1 LYVKNF
7 FKEEI
12 MIMKRVMTCLLF
24 LVCALMIVTYSVS
37 AAAEQ
42 EEVIKIGAI
51 YPLTGSVA
59 SLGIN
64 CQRGAM
70 FAVDEINSKGGI
82 LGKKLVIEYGDST
95 GDPKIGMSEAERLIT
110 QKNVSALLGCYQ
122 SAVTV
127 VVAQVAQ
134 KYKVPMITAI
144 STADTITSKG
154 YNYFFR
160 LSPTNMMYLRDMVQI
175 IIDYNQKYGT
185 NMTRAAVMAE
195 NTLNG
200 QESAKWAKYW
210 GEQMGLEMVDEIM
223 YSHNAADL
231 TSEVLTLKSQD
242 PDIVFIDPYISDAI
256 LLVKTMHEQQF
267 KPKIIVSKASGVIDP
282 DFLPAV
288 GEQGYGISTCVEW
301 SEDFG
306 KGIEISDAFE
316 ERFGV
321 AMNGHSAEVYTALW
335 VLKTA
340 IEKAGEPDT
349 EKIQSSLEN
358 LKIDKEFPDGPIIIL
373 PYDTIEFSNIEMG
386 GTMHTNQN
394 TYARVSI
401 AQILEEKYKTIWPF
415 DVAITEMQIPVW
427 E

>member
-1 LYVKNF
+1 
-7 FKEEI
+7 
-12 MIMKRVMTCLLF
+12 MIMKRSMTCLLF
-24 LVCALMIVTYSVS
+24 LVCLLMIVTYSIF
-37 AAAEQ
+37 AAG
-42 EEVIKIGAI
+42 EEEIIKIGAI

-70 FAVDEINSKGGI
+70 FAVDEINSEGGI
-82 LGKKLVIEYGDST
+82 LGKKVVIEYGDST

-110 QKNVSALLGCYQ
+110 QKDVCALFGCYQ
-122 SAVTV
+122 SAVTNV
-127 VVAQVAQ
+127 VSQVAQ

-154 YNYFFR
+154 YDYFFR

-175 IIDYNQKYGT
+175 IIDYNEKYGT
-185 NMTRAAVMAE
+185 NMIRAAVMAE

-200 QESAKWAKYW
+200 QETAKWAKYW
-210 GEQMGLEMVDEIM
+210 GEQMGLEMIDEIM

-231 TSEVLTLKSQD
+231 TSEVLTLKSDD

-256 LLVKTMHEQQF
+256 LLIKTMHEQQF

-306 KGIEISDAFE
+306 KGTDISKAFE

-321 AMNGHSAEVYTALW
+321 AMNGHSAEVYTAVW

-340 IEKAGEPDT
+340 IEQAGGPDT
-349 EKIQSSLEN
+349 VKIQSN
-358 LKIDKEFPDGPIIIL
+358 LDKMKIQEEFPDGPIIIL
-373 PYDTIEFSNIEMG
+373 PYNTIEFNNIEMG
-386 GTMHTNQN
+386 GNMHTNQN
-394 TYARVSI
+394 TNARVSI
-401 AQILEEKYKTIWPF
+401 AQILDGKYKTIWPF
-415 DVAITEMQIPVW
+415 DVAVTEMQIPVW

>member
-1 LYVKNF
+1 
-7 FKEEI
+7 

-175 IIDYNQKYGT
+175 IVDYNQKYGT

>member
-1 LYVKNF
+1 
-7 FKEEI
+7 
-12 MIMKRVMTCLLF
+12 MKRIIVFLLF
-24 LVCALMIVTYSVS
+24 LACLSMTASYSVL
-37 AAAEQ
+37 AADEQ

-64 CQRGAM
+64 CQRGAI

-82 LGKKLVIEYGDST
+82 LGKQVVIEYGDST

-110 QKNVSALLGCYQ
+110 QKDVCALFGCYQ

-127 VVAQVAQ
+127 VVSQVAQ

-154 YNYFFR
+154 YDYFFR
-160 LSPTNMMYLRDMVQI
+160 LSPTNMMYLRDMVQLI
-175 IIDYNQKYGT
+175 VDYNEKYGT
-185 NMTRAAVMAE
+185 NMIRAAVMAE

-200 QESAKWAKYW
+200 QETAKWAKYW
-210 GEQMGLEMVDEIM
+210 GEQMGLEMIDEIM

-231 TSEVLTLKSQD
+231 TSEVLTLKRDD
-242 PDIVFIDPYISDAI
+242 PDVVFIDPYISDAI
-256 LLVKTMHEQQF
+256 LLIKTMHEQQF

-288 GEQGYGISTCVEW
+288 EEQGYGISTCVEW

-306 KGIEISDAFE
+306 KGTDISEAFQ

-321 AMNGHSAEVYTALW
+321 AMNGHSAEVYTAVW

-340 IEKAGEPDT
+340 IEQAGGPDT
-349 EKIQSSLEN
+349 VKIQSSLDN
-358 LKIDKEFPDGPIIIL
+358 MKIQEEFPDGPMIIL
-373 PYDTIEFSNIEMG
+373 PYDTIEFNNIEMG
-386 GTMHTNQN
+386 GAMHTNQN

-401 AQILEEKYKTIWPF
+401 AQILDGKYKTIWPF
-415 DVAITEMQIPVW
+415 DVAVTEMQIPVW

>member
-1 LYVKNF
+1 
-7 FKEEI
+7 

-24 LVCALMIVTYSVS
+24 LVCVLMIVTYSVS

-51 YPLTGSVA
+51 YPLSGSVA

-110 QKNVSALLGCYQ
+110 QKDVCALLGCYQ

-175 IIDYNQKYGT
+175 IVDYNQKYGT

-200 QESAKWAKYW
+200 QESAKWAKHW
-210 GEQMGLEMVDEIM
+210 GEQMGLEMIDEIM

-340 IEKAGEPDT
+340 IEQAGEPDT
-349 EKIQSSLEN
+349 EKIQSSLDN

-373 PYDTIEFSNIEMG
+373 PYDTIEFNNIEMG
-386 GTMHTNQN
+386 GAMHTNQN

-401 AQILEEKYKTIWPF
+401 AQILEGKYKTIWPF

>member
-175 IIDYNQKYGT
+175 IVDYNQKYGT

>member
-1 LYVKNF
+1 
-7 FKEEI
+7 

-24 LVCALMIVTYSVS
+24 LVCVLMIVTYSVS

-51 YPLTGSVA
+51 YPLSGSVA

-110 QKNVSALLGCYQ
+110 QKDVCALLGCYQ

-175 IIDYNQKYGT
+175 IVDYNQKYGT

-210 GEQMGLEMVDEIM
+210 GEQMGLEMIDEIM

-340 IEKAGEPDT
+340 IEMAGEPDT
-349 EKIQSSLEN
+349 EKIQSSLDN

-373 PYDTIEFSNIEMG
+373 PYDTIEFNNIEMG
-386 GTMHTNQN
+386 GAMHTNQN

-401 AQILEEKYKTIWPF
+401 AQILEGKYKTIWPF

>member
-1 LYVKNF
+1 
-7 FKEEI
+7 
-12 MIMKRVMTCLLF
+12 MKRVMTYLLF
-24 LVCALMIVTYSVS
+24 LVCVLMIVTYSVS

-51 YPLTGSVA
+51 YPLSGSVA

-110 QKNVSALLGCYQ
+110 QKDVCALLGCYQ

-175 IIDYNQKYGT
+175 IVDYNQKYGT

-210 GEQMGLEMVDEIM
+210 GEQMGLEMIDEIM

-340 IEKAGEPDT
+340 IEMAGEPDT
-349 EKIQSSLEN
+349 EKIQSSLDN

-373 PYDTIEFSNIEMG
+373 PYDTIEFNNIEMG
-386 GTMHTNQN
+386 GAMHTNQN

-401 AQILEEKYKTIWPF
+401 AQILEGKYKTIWPF